1 MPASR
6 KKGRSE
12 RERLSREDWVT
23 GAIDFLTDHG
33 VDSLRLDSLAA
44 RLGVT
49 KGSFYSHFETRGE
62 LLAAVLTRWREGLST
77 EVAGLLGSHESTP
90 LDRLRRLMTLGFAD
104 RPDVPGGPFEMTL
117 RGWARRNAR
126 VREIIRHVDASRI
139 ANVQSLYLEAGI
151 DRERA
156 FAYAVIHMT
165 FLTASRMMLAHG
177 SRVELDRS
185 RDIGIRYLI
194 DAFDPECASP
204 RLVGPVASGPV
215 ALNSFKR

>member
-1 MPASR
+1 MRDGILSGMPAST
-6 KKGRSE
+6 KTIRSE
-12 RERLSREDWVT
+12 RERLSRDDWVK

-33 VDSLRLDSLAA
+33 VDSLRLDSLAE

-49 KGSFYSHFETRGE
+49 KGSFYSHFESRGE
-62 LLAAVLTRWREGLST
+62 LLEAVLTRWREGLST
-77 EVAGLLGSHESTP
+77 EVAGLLGTHDGKP

-156 FAYAVIHMT
+156 SAYAVIHMT
-165 FLTASRMMLAHG
+165 FVTASRMMLANA
-177 SRVELDRS
+177 SRADLDRS
-185 RDIGIRYLI
+185 RDIGIRHLI
-194 DAFDPECASP
+194 DALDPELQQ
-204 RLVGPVASGPV
+204 RLGQVQ
-215 ALNSFKR
+215 R